1 MNKLAGKIQ
10 DSELEVMR
18 VLWKAGDA
26 LPLIEIRRVLSD
38 RCGWE
43 ASTTKTLLRR
53 LHTKDI
59 VKLEKR
65 GVYSA
70 MVTEEEY
77 NQWSTHAFVNKI
89 FAGSAKKLV
98 ASLVSGG
105 QLEEKDVAELSAM
118 FNVGGK
124 HE

>member
-1 MNKLAGKIQ
+1 MNDLAGKIR

-18 VLWKAGDA
+18 VLWGAQDA
-26 LPLIEIRRVLSD
+26 LPLIEIRRILSA

-43 ASTTKTLLRR
+43 DSTIKTMLRR
-53 LHTKDI
+53 LQAKGA
-59 VKLEKR
+59 VGLERR
-65 GVYSA
+65 GVYHA
-70 MVTEEEY
+70 VVTEGEY
-77 NQWSTHAFVNKI
+77 SQWSTHAFVDKL

-105 QLEEKDVAELSAM
+105 QLSEADIWELSEMFNEEKR
-118 FNVGGK
+118 